1 MKWLFTVVLMA
12 LAAGCVAEKTDGQ
25 KAAVKPGML
34 NEFIIMAY
42 SGPPLEEV
50 TLARYQEIADAG
62 IGYLVPGNGTFNAE
76 QNLRAMEL
84 GAQVG
89 IKIIPVDFRL
99 SPFELKPDMD
109 VDVAA
114 IKAIV
119 ASYKD
124 NPALASYVVKDEPGG
139 ELFPALKEI
148 CDVFRAEDPAHEPL
162 INLFPNYGT
171 IHQFGVDDY
180 PTYVRSYLETVKP
193 GLLAYDSYPLRNGGV
208 TIYDEW
214 YSNLEIIREEALKA
228 NIPFLVFIQSQGI
241 KEGLRVPNR
250 AEILW
255 QVNTV
260 LAYGAQGVGWFTY
273 WTPVPDQGFPQA
285 EGAKAPMV
293 ESHYNAMIDID
304 GNRTEVYDYV
314 REANTYLKKVGGGLL
329 GWDNVAVGHCEAG
342 KVLKGGS
349 SPVVVPEGDHANVVV
364 GTFRKDGKIRLVIAN
379 TRCDKPATVSL
390 ELSEGKKM
398 DGVFASIDAESVG
411 ELKWNLKPG
420 GSFVLDVK

>member
-1 MKWLFTVVLMA
+1 MKYLFITGLMMLTA
-12 LAAGCVAEKTDGQ
+12 SCSTGKTDVQ
-25 KAAVKPGML
+25 KAAVKSGML

-50 TLARYQEIADAG
+50 NLERYQEIADSG
-62 IGYLVPGNGTFNAE
+62 IGYLVPANGAFNAE
-76 QNLRAMEL
+76 QNLKAMEL

-89 IKIIPVDFRL
+89 VGIIPVDLRL

-114 IKAIV
+114 IKSIID
-119 ASYKD
+119 SYKD
-124 NPALASYVVKDEPGG
+124 NPALAAYVIKDEPGG

-148 CDVFRAEDPAHEPL
+148 YDIFRAEDPAHEPL

-180 PTYVRSYLETVKP
+180 PTYIRSYLATVKP

-208 TIYDEW
+208 TIYDDW
-214 YSNLEIIREEALKA
+214 YSNLEIVREEARKA
-228 NIPFLVFIQSQGI
+228 KIPFLVFIQSQGI

-273 WTPVPDQGFPQA
+273 WTPVPDQGFQHV
-285 EGAKAPMV
+285 EGAEPPIV
-293 ESHYNAMIDID
+293 ESHHNAMIDID

-314 REANTYLKKVGGGLL
+314 REANLYLKKAGRGLL
-329 GWDNVAVGHCEAG
+329 GWESTDVARYEVGIMIA
-342 KVLKGGS
+342 GGS
-349 SPVVVPEGDHANVVV
+349 SPIAAPAGDDANIVV
-364 GTFRKDGKIRLVIAN
+364 GTFRKDGHIRLVISN
-379 TRCDKPATVSL
+379 SRCDVPAGFSL
-390 ELSEGKKM
+390 KLSGEHKVA
-398 DGVFASIDAESVG
+398 GVFSSIDASPAGKME
-411 ELKWNLKPG
+411 WNLKPG
-420 GSFVLDVK
+420 GSIVLDMK